1 METIE
6 EIMEEIELQATMEAM
21 GEALVEG
28 NQMATEDPMEIITEE
43 HHQEAQFQHLED
55 PAMVLDKLHLSNN
68 PTLLDM
74 MGFLTKIMLILQVFM
89 IHL

>member
-55 PAMVLDKLHLSNN
+55 PTMVEDKLHLSNN